1 MVAPTVFL
9 AWHAPVQGCPRRAW
23 SLLGEEIM
31 RLGIL
36 SFVVLVGC
44 SGGSAVPDGACPG
57 SDPDCNDASQGST
70 PDASTGQSDS
80 NAPDAMTITDAGADT
95 TDAADALCVLL
106 VDDAGVSHGCGP
118 GDNGPGDHD
127 DGGGAAAPPP
137 SDAAV
142 DASNLPLGASCLDN
156 AQCASDICFF
166 YQVRGTFCTQRC
178 WTNGDCP
185 PPANGCNGMGVCRFG
200 DGG

>member
-1 MVAPTVFL
+1 
-9 AWHAPVQGCPRRAW
+9 
-23 SLLGEEIM
+23 M
-31 RLGIL
+31 RTGIL
-36 SFVVLVGC
+36 AACLLAGVTGAMWAC
-44 SGGSAVPDGACPG
+44 SSGSGLPEGACPG
-57 SDPDCNDASQGST
+57 SDPDCNDASTTTS
-70 PDASTGQSDS
+70 PEASPEEEAAADTA
-80 NAPDAMTITDAGADT
+80 APIADAGADT
-95 TDAADALCVLL
+95 ADALCVLI
-106 VDDAGVSHGCGP
+106 VDDAGVTHGCGP

-127 DGGGAAAPPP
+127 DGGGAAKPPP

-142 DASNLPLGASCLDN
+142 DATDLPLGASCLDN
-156 AQCASDICFF
+156 AQCESMICFY

>member
-1 MVAPTVFL
+1 
-9 AWHAPVQGCPRRAW
+9 
-23 SLLGEEIM
+23 M
-31 RLGIL
+31 RTGI
-36 SFVVLVGC
+36 FVLCVLTGGVGWLMAC
-44 SGGSAVPDGACPG
+44 SSGSALPDGACPG
-57 SDPDCNDASQGST
+57 SDPNCNDASSTTSPEASPAEAAADTGS
-70 PDASTGQSDS
+70 PLV
-80 NAPDAMTITDAGADT
+80 DAGADT
-95 TDAADALCVLL
+95 ADALCVLL

-142 DASNLPLGASCLDN
+142 DASDLPLGASCLDN
-156 AQCASDICFF
+156 AQCASDICFL

>member
-1 MVAPTVFL
+1 
-9 AWHAPVQGCPRRAW
+9 
-23 SLLGEEIM
+23 M
-31 RLGIL
+31 RTGIL
-36 SFVVLVGC
+36 ALFLLM
-44 SGGSAVPDGACPG
+44 GGSGAVLACSSGSGLPDGACPG
-57 SDPDCNDASQGST
+57 SDPNCNDASSTTSPDGSSGSG
-70 PDASTGQSDS
+70 DGASAETGSDTS
-80 NAPDAMTITDAGADT
+80 APIGDGGA
-95 TDAADALCVLL
+95 DAADALCVLL

-127 DGGGAAAPPP
+127 DGGGAAPPPP
-137 SDAAV
+137 SDAAP
-142 DASNLPLGASCLDN
+142 DASDLPLGASCLDN
-156 AQCASDICFF
+156 AQCQSDICFL